1 MIRYLTERELKMA
14 LETKIMII
22 VGIGSGI
29 ILGIP
34 FTPIICLIRHVL
46 IVPFKHKKILE
57 KAKRDGHV
65 VKAKLIKWHDA
76 PSEWGDGFTDSSRY
90 IGLYVWEYNGKKYK
104 AHFESQTPIQEE
116 LTLYFERNPRKAVR
130 ERALGLHESP
140 IILCYLVSALIMS
153 AVMTYIGVL
162 HGFGG

>member
-34 FTPIICLIRHVL
+34 FTPIVCLIRHVL

-57 KAKRDGHV
+57 KAKREGHV
-65 VKAKLIKWHDA
+65 VKAKLIKATDA
-76 PSEWGDGFTDSSRY
+76 PWEGGLKDSSRY
-90 IGLYVWEYNGKKYK
+90 IGLYAYEYNNKTYK
-104 AHFESQTPIQEE
+104 VHLESQAPIQEE
-116 LTLYFERNPRKAVR
+116 LTLYFERNPRRAVR

-140 IILCYLVSALIMS
+140 IILCYMISALIMS
-153 AVMTYIGVL
+153 AVMTYIGVVY
-162 HGFGG
+162 GFGG

>member
-1 MIRYLTERELKMA
+1 MA

-76 PSEWGDGFTDSSRY
+76 PSEWGDGSTDSSRY
-90 IGLYVWEYNGKKYK
+90 IGLYVWEYNGKSIKHTLKVRHLYRK
-104 AHFESQTPIQEE
+104 NLHYILKEIQEGQLEKE
-116 LTLYFERNPRKAVR
+116 LWDCMKVQ
-130 ERALGLHESP
+130 
-140 IILCYLVSALIMS
+140 
-153 AVMTYIGVL
+153 
-162 HGFGG
+162 